1 LASEVSRSPFAR
13 ASVHVKAKKRVP
25 MAFQYAGARQKLD
38 LNAIGKSLLSFAPDH
53 LSLARG
59 KIGQEGIEI
68 GIALVEKMKLL
79 SAALQKAAC
88 AEQFPFAACWKSDV
102 KRGCSG
108 LGAQSTKTGNQSLAC
123 LLTISRRKQESAAG
137 DWRERHGDLQFGI
150 IAHPCAVIGVR
161 PAMIDTYS
169 PMEWVLK

>member
-1 LASEVSRSPFAR
+1 MQEGMVLGCSPIAAVDRVLAKKIKGTCNIASVELGHDQKNILVHRGAHRGEKLASEVSRSPFAR

-53 LSLARG
+53 LSFARG

-79 SAALQKAAC
+79 SASLQKA
-88 AEQFPFAACWKSDV
+88 
-102 KRGCSG
+102 G
-108 LGAQSTKTGNQSLAC
+108 T
-123 LLTISRRKQESAAG
+123 
-137 DWRERHGDLQFGI
+137 
-150 IAHPCAVIGVR
+150 
-161 PAMIDTYS
+161 
-169 PMEWVLK
+169 